1 MSKTHA
7 IRLLTHDHKEITFA
21 CGEDE
26 HLVEAAAK
34 AAITLS
40 SYCLEGNCGACHGTC
55 KSGDYELKSHR
66 DEARPQVD
74 GGILMCRTFPK
85 GDMVVEVPS
94 DLAHI
99 SLGPIAERTGEVVAV
114 EDIGGA
120 VCRLVLRV
128 LPDDNGDLGPQ
139 FEPGQFMEL
148 EIPGTTVRRAY
159 SLANAPNWE
168 GRLEF
173 LIRIQP
179 HGEFSK
185 WLDHDAKPGDTLA
198 IKGPEGS
205 FVIQTGSLNPR
216 RFVAGGTGVAPML
229 SMLRQMAEFQDGN
242 ESRLYFG
249 VNTEDDLF
257 GLDQLEALKSALPN
271 LTVIVCVW
279 KPKTAW
285 SGFTG
290 SPVDAFAEDLKA
302 DMDKGLRPEV
312 YLCGPPG
319 LVDAT
324 EQVATENGLNPDKV
338 FCERFLPA

>member
-1 MSKTHA
+1 MTKTHSV
-7 IRLLTHDHKEITFA
+7 RLTTRDHQEISFN

-26 HLVEAAAK
+26 HLIEAAEK
-34 AAITLS
+34 ANITLPS
-40 SYCLEGNCGACHGTC
+40 SCLEGNCGACHGAC

-66 DEARPQVD
+66 EDALPHEE

-85 GDMVVEVPS
+85 SDITVEVPS

-99 SLGPIAERTGEVVAV
+99 TSGPVAERTSEVVSV

-120 VCRLVLRV
+120 VRRLVLRV
-128 LPDDNGDLGPQ
+128 LPDANGDMGPQ

-148 EIPGTTVRRAY
+148 EIPGTDVRRAY

-168 GRLEF
+168 GLMEF

-179 HGEFSK
+179 NGKFST
-185 WLDHDAKPGDTLA
+185 WVDTQAKAGDTVR
-198 IKGPEGS
+198 IKGPEGA
-205 FVIQTGSLNPR
+205 FVIQTGTLNAR
-216 RFVAGGTGVAPML
+216 RFVAGGTGIAPMF
-229 SMLRQMAEFQDGN
+229 SMLTQMAEFQDSN

-257 GLDQLEALKSALPN
+257 YLDQIEALKTQLPN
-271 LTVIVCVW
+271 LTVTVCVW
-279 KPKTAW
+279 KPSENW
-285 SGFTG
+285 QGFSG
-290 SPVDAFAEDLKA
+290 SPVDAFAQDLKDDIA
-302 DMDKGLRPEV
+302 KGVQPEV

-324 EQVATENGLNPDKV
+324 EETAEKAGLPHDNV